1 MSEEILK
8 ALMQLFAIIA
18 KQDQGVESNER
29 EYVKNFLTQQLNDEV
44 VPEYLALFDEK
55 AGFTGEKIEK
65 PENEKVK
72 LTSVKDSVRIL
83 GLCKKINKTLTQK
96 QKVIVLVRL
105 FELVNADRK
114 FSEQR
119 MAIINTVAEVFKL
132 TKEEFLSI
140 ESFVINNDIDE
151 LDNSSNLIINDKE
164 DQCKN
169 AKHVKIEA
177 LDGNIFILQVK
188 SVDLYFLRYNGNED
202 IFLNGLPVNNKRI
215 YLFANGGTIKLPKGK
230 PIYYSDIV
238 AHYLAD
244 STSTKISYTA
254 NNINYV
260 FPSGDVGLRNIN
272 FSEDQGK
279 LIGLMGA
286 SGAGKTTLLNVLAGL
301 NKPTSGQILINEID
315 LHAENEKLEGV
326 IGYIPQDDLLIEE
339 LT

>member
-18 KQDQGVESNER
+18 KQDEGVESNER
-29 EYVKNFLTQQLNDEV
+29 EYVKNFLTQQLNDEA
-44 VPEYLALFDEK
+44 VPEYLALFDEM
-55 AGFTGEKIEK
+55 AGFTGEKADKSE
-65 PENEKVK
+65 EVK

-83 GLCKKINKTLTQK
+83 GICKKINKTLTQK

-140 ESFVINNDIDE
+140 ESFVIHDKVEE
-151 LDNSSNLIINDKE
+151 LDKTGNLIINDKE
-164 DQCKN
+164 NNCN
-169 AKHVKIEA
+169 EAKHIKVEA

-188 SVDLYFLRYNGNED
+188 SVDLYFMRYTGQED
-202 IFLNGLPVNNKRI
+202 VFLNGLPVNNKRI
-215 YLFANGGTIKLPKGK
+215 YLFASGGTIKLPKGK

-244 STSTKISYTA
+244 STATKYHTRFGMYIMFFQTGQSVYAILT
-254 NNINYV
+254 
-260 FPSGDVGLRNIN
+260 FPKSRV
-272 FSEDQGK
+272 S
-279 LIGLMGA
+279 
-286 SGAGKTTLLNVLAGL
+286 
-301 NKPTSGQILINEID
+301 
-315 LHAENEKLEGV
+315 
-326 IGYIPQDDLLIEE
+326 
-339 LT
+339 